1 MSDDIDII
9 LGMDLGTTFSAVAAM
24 NAHAKPQMVPNSE
37 GRRTTPSVVFFQE
50 DGTPIVGELARN
62 QALVDPTRTVQFIKR
77 EMGNPSFRL
86 NIDGLEYYPEGIS
99 ALILK
104 KLRTDAEAAL
114 GKEIT
119 RAVISVP
126 AYFKDAQRRATQVAG
141 EIAGLEVVAIINEP
155 TAAALA
161 YGFGKQTVRQNLLV
175 YDFGGGTFDVT
186 ILRVEGNE
194 FTVLATDGDSHL
206 GGIDVDQRLVDYMA
220 EQFLAQH
227 KTDLRVDPY
236 TRQDLLERAERAKI
250 DLSSRQSV
258 MVTLAQGSAAMRLD
272 LSREQLAELTAD
284 LVQRTADCM
293 LKALGSAGLT
303 WQDIDVVL
311 LAGGSSRMICVREL
325 LRQVSGKEPS
335 LDINP
340 DECVA
345 LGAAIRSI
353 TADVLEMEAGARP
366 ANRAPQVTGIV
377 IRDVAPHSLGVKA
390 LNADGQPTNSI
401 IIPRLTPVP
410 CERRRT
416 YATRVDNQQSIEIEV
431 LQGEDPDPFS
441 PKVDLIGKVEMRDL
455 PPGLAGEVI
464 VAVTLRY
471 DIDAVV
477 EVVAEELTG
486 GRSVREQLLQKMGEL
501 GPEVVESIKAAF
513 EQDAARDEPEAQSH
527 PEEQPTEA
535 VV

>member
-9 LGMDLGTTFSAVAAM
+9 LGIDLGTTFSAVASM
-24 NAHAKPQMVPNSE
+24 NAHGKPQMIPNSE
-37 GRRTTPSVVFFQE
+37 GKRTTPSVVFFQE

-86 NIDGLEYYPEGIS
+86 SIDGLDYYPEGIS

-104 KLRTDAEAAL
+104 KLRSDAEAAL
-114 GKEIT
+114 GRDI
-119 RAVISVP
+119 RQAVISVP

-141 EIAGLEVVAIINEP
+141 EIAGLEVIAIVNEP

-161 YGFGKQTVRQNLLV
+161 YGFGKHSVRQNLLV

-186 ILRVEGNE
+186 ILRVDGNE

-220 EQFLAQH
+220 EQFQAQH
-227 KTDLRVDPY
+227 QTDLRADPY

-284 LVQRTADCM
+284 LVQRTVDCM
-293 LKALGSAGLT
+293 QTALESAVLT
-303 WQDIDVVL
+303 WNDIDVVL

-325 LRQVSGKEPS
+325 LRRVSGKEPS

-353 TADVLEMEAGARP
+353 TAGVVETEAGDQPLAG
-366 ANRAPQVTGIV
+366 AAQITDIV

-390 LNADGQPTNSI
+390 LNAEGRPTNSI

-416 YATRVDNQQSIEIEV
+416 YATRVDNQKSIEIEV

-441 PKVDLIGKVEMRDL
+441 PQVDLIGKVEMHDL

-471 DIDAVV
+471 DADAVV

-486 GRSVREQLLQKMGEL
+486 GRVVREQLLRKMGEL
-501 GPEVVESIKAAF
+501 GPELVESIKEQF
-513 EQDAARDEPEAQSH
+513 ERDAA
-527 PEEQPTEA
+527 
-535 VV
+535 